1 MLNDLRYALR
11 VLLKNPGFTAVAAF
25 TLALG
30 IGANTTIF
38 SIVNALLIKPLP
50 YHDPERLVMVW
61 DQLLKLGL
69 NQFATTF
76 GNYFDYKD
84 QNRVFDDIA
93 AFHYAD
99 FNLTGGDQPERLS
112 GMRVSANL
120 FLLLG
125 VEASQGRTFV
135 ADENQPGRD
144 KVALLSNTLW
154 QRRFGAAP
162 NLIGKR
168 ITLNDEDYTVVGV
181 MPPDFRLTLGSSS
194 LPEVWLPVVFR
205 PDPGRS
211 SGNLVLVAR
220 LKHGVALEQAL
231 ANMKTL
237 AGRIQQQFHPYTGP
251 NGEDAGYDVTIVPL
265 RQQLFGSLLP
275 ALLVLLL
282 AVGFV
287 LLIAC
292 ANLANLLL
300 SRAEAR
306 GKEMTIRT
314 ALGASRLRLHL
325 QLLRE
330 STLLAVLGGSFGL
343 VIAYWGI
350 DIVVAFS
357 PDNISPLAKIG
368 IDSRV
373 LGFTW
378 FVSILTGLT
387 FGLAPAMKASK
398 IDLTKSLKERSRS
411 SPGGFQLG
419 QLRHLLV
426 VAEVAISLVLL
437 SGASLMIR
445 SFLHLQNV
453 SLGFTAERLL
463 TGQISLPQA
472 KYFEDHRVV
481 DFYKR
486 LLEHLEM
493 LPGVRSASMVS
504 ALPFGGTHLRDPFSI
519 EGRPYDTASKTPQVA
534 NFQVIGLTY
543 FRAMQIPVLSG
554 RFFNERDVNGASPV
568 AIINETMARGFWPN
582 EDPIG
587 KRIMMGAPMPERPW
601 LKIVGVVGDVRNS
614 GLETPPLPQM
624 YASYLQNPTRSMTLV
639 ISTALAAQ
647 TLTTAIERQVNALDK
662 DLPIYDVKSMEQRLS
677 NSVAQPRFRTL
688 LLAIFAV
695 LALVLSAVG
704 IYGVMSYSTQQRTHE
719 IGIRI
724 ALGAQTG
731 DVLKLVVRQGMVLTL
746 IGVVIG
752 LALSFALTRFLSSL
766 LFGVSATDPGTFIA
780 VSVLLAIVALVAC
793 YIPARRAAKV
803 DPIVA
808 LRYE

>member
-1 MLNDLRYALR
+1 MLNDLRYAFR
-11 VLLKNPGFTAVAAF
+11 MLLKNPGFTTVAVL

-50 YHDPERLVMVW
+50 YRDPERLVIVW

-84 QNRVFDDIA
+84 QNQVFDDIA
-93 AFHYAD
+93 AFYYAD

-112 GMRVSANL
+112 GMGVSANL
-120 FLLLG
+120 FPLLG
-125 VEASQGRTFV
+125 VEASLGRTFV

-154 QRRFGAAP
+154 QRRFGGDP

-168 ITLNDEDYTVVGV
+168 IALNDESYTVVGV
-181 MPPDFRLTLGSSS
+181 MPPDFRFTLGSSN

-211 SGNLVLVAR
+211 SGSLFLVAR
-220 LKHGVALEQAL
+220 LKKDVSLEQAL
-231 ANMKTL
+231 ANLKSL
-237 AGRIQQQFHPYTGP
+237 AGQIQQQFHPYTGP

-265 RQQLFGSLLP
+265 RQQLVGSLRPVLW
-275 ALLVLLL
+275 VLLL

-306 GKEMTIRT
+306 GKEMAIRT
-314 ALGASRLRLHL
+314 ALGASRRRLHL
-325 QLLRE
+325 QLITE
-330 STLLAVLGGSFGL
+330 SMLLAVLGGSIGL

-350 DIVVAFS
+350 DIVLAFS
-357 PDNISPLAKIG
+357 PNNISPLTKIG

-373 LGFTW
+373 LGFTLL
-378 FVSILTGLT
+378 VSMLTGLV

-398 IDLTKSLKERSRS
+398 IDLNKSLKERSNS

-426 VAEVAISLVLL
+426 VAEVSISLVLL
-437 SGASLMIR
+437 SGAGLMIK
-445 SFLHLQNV
+445 SFLHLQNL
-453 SLGFTAERLL
+453 SPGFSAERLL
-463 TGQISLPQA
+463 TAQISLPRS
-472 KYFEDHRVV
+472 KYFEDHQVV

-486 LLEHLEM
+486 LLEHIET

-504 ALPFGGTHLRDPFSI
+504 SLPFGGTHLRDPFSI

-534 NFQVIGLTY
+534 NFQVIGRTY
-543 FRAMQIPVLSG
+543 FRAMQIPLLSG
-554 RFFNERDVNGASPV
+554 RLFAERDAEGTPPV
-568 AIINETMARGFWPN
+568 AIVNETMARGFWPN

-587 KRIMMGAPMPERPW
+587 KRVMMGAPMPERPW
-601 LKIVGVVGDVRNS
+601 LTIVGVVGDVKNS

-624 YASYLQNPTRSMTLV
+624 YAHDLQNPTRSMTLV
-639 ISTALAAQ
+639 IRTALATQ
-647 TLTTAIERQVNALDK
+647 TLTTAIQHQVIALDK
-662 DLPIYDVKSMEQRLS
+662 DLPMYDVKTMEQRLS
-677 NSVAQPRFRTL
+677 NSVAQPRFRTFL
-688 LLAIFAV
+688 LGIFAA

-704 IYGVMSYSTQQRTHE
+704 IYGVMSYSTEQRTHE
-719 IGIRI
+719 IGIRV
-724 ALGAQTG
+724 ALGAQAG
-731 DVLKLVVRQGMVLTL
+731 DVLKLVVGQGMVLTL
-746 IGVVIG
+746 IGVLIG

-766 LFGVSATDPGTFIA
+766 LFGVSTTDPGTFVA
-780 VSVLLAIVALVAC
+780 VSALLATVALVAC

-803 DPIVA
+803 DPMVA

>member
-1 MLNDLRYALR
+1 MLR
-11 VLLKNPGFTAVAAF
+11 KNPGFTTVAVL

-30 IGANTTIF
+30 IGANATIF

-50 YHDPERLVMVW
+50 YRDPERLVIVW

-76 GNYFDYKD
+76 GNYFDYRD
-84 QNRVFDDIA
+84 QNQVFDDIA

-120 FLLLG
+120 FPLLG
-125 VEASQGRTFV
+125 VEASLGRTFV

-144 KVALLSNTLW
+144 KVVLLSNALW
-154 QRRFGAAP
+154 QRRFGADP
-162 NLIGKR
+162 SLIGKR
-168 ITLNDEDYTVVGV
+168 ITLNDESYTVVGV
-181 MPPDFRLTLGSSS
+181 MPSDFRFTLGSSN
-194 LPEVWLPVVFR
+194 LPEVWLPAVLR

-211 SGNLVLVAR
+211 SGSLFLVAR
-220 LKHGVALEQAL
+220 LKHGVTLEQAL
-231 ANMKTL
+231 ANMKNL
-237 AGRIQQQFHPYTGP
+237 AGQIQQQFHPYTGP
-251 NGEDAGYDVTIVPL
+251 NGEDAGYDVTVVPL

-282 AVGFV
+282 SVGFV

-306 GKEMTIRT
+306 GKEMAIRT
-314 ALGASRLRLHL
+314 ALGASRRQLHL
-325 QLLRE
+325 QLITE
-330 STLLAVLGGSFGL
+330 SILLAVLGGSIGL

-350 DIVVAFS
+350 DIVLAFS
-357 PDNISPLAKIG
+357 PNNISPLARIG

-373 LGFTW
+373 LGFTLL
-378 FVSILTGLT
+378 VSMLTGLI

-398 IDLTKSLKERSRS
+398 IDLNKSLKERSNS
-411 SPGGFQLG
+411 SPRGFQLG

-437 SGASLMIR
+437 SGAGLMIR

-453 SLGFTAERLL
+453 SPGFSAERLL
-463 TGQISLPQA
+463 TAQISLPRS
-472 KYFEDHRVV
+472 KYIEDHHVV

-486 LLEHLEM
+486 LLEHTER

-504 ALPFGGTHLRDPFSI
+504 SLPFGGTHLRDPFSI
-519 EGRPYDTASKTPQVA
+519 EGRFYDTASQTPQVA
-534 NFQVIGLTY
+534 NFQVIGRTY
-543 FRAMQIPVLSG
+543 FRAMQIPLLSG
-554 RFFNERDVNGASPV
+554 RLFTERDGEGTLPV

-587 KRIMMGAPMPERPW
+587 KRVMMGAPMPERPW
-601 LKIVGVVGDVRNS
+601 LAIVGVVGDVRNS

-624 YASYLQNPTRSMTLV
+624 YAHYLQNPTRSMTLV
-639 ISTALAAQ
+639 IRTALAAQ
-647 TLTTAIERQVNALDK
+647 TLTAVIQHQVIALDK
-662 DLPIYDVKSMEQRLS
+662 DLPMYDVKTMEQRLS

-688 LLAIFAV
+688 LLGIFAG

-704 IYGVMSYSTQQRTHE
+704 IYGVMSYSTEQRTHE

-724 ALGAQTG
+724 ALGAQAG
-731 DVLKLVVRQGMVLTL
+731 DVVKLVVRQGMVLTL
-746 IGVVIG
+746 IGVLIG
-752 LALSFALTRFLSSL
+752 VALSFALTRFLSSL
-766 LFGVSATDPGTFIA
+766 LFGVSASDPGTFVA
-780 VSVLLAIVALVAC
+780 ASVLLAIVALAAC
-793 YIPARRAAKV
+793 YIPARRAATV